1 MYAVKK
7 TEHFTL
13 LSRQVEKRSRFLSLN
28 APKLLTCP
36 TKTQVIKIRHI
47 PPSFSNDIGRRAKMI
62 AARVLHPRLHALRSI
77 HVHT

>member
-36 TKTQVIKIRHI
+36 TKTNKD
-47 PPSFSNDIGRRAKMI
+47 PS
-62 AARVLHPRLHALRSI
+62 HPTF
-77 HVHT
+77 VFQ